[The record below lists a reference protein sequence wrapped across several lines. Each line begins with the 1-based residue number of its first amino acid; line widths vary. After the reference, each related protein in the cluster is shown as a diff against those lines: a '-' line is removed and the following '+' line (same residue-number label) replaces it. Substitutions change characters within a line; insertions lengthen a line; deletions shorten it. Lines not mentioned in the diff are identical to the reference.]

1 MLHEYRKKTTI
12 KAEQFDGSD
21 EMMEKYNI
29 TDDGFG
35 DTYTFRLDNKCL
47 PLKCGWWIVDCGELT
62 VFDYTF
68 GNWKTMSD
76 EDFRR
81 TYEEV
86 DNG

>member
-35 DTYTFRLDNKCL
+35 DMYTFRFDNNCL
-47 PLKCGWWIVDCGELT
+47 LLKCGWWIVDCGKLT
-62 VFDYTF
+62 VLDYTF

-81 TYEEV
+81 TYERC
-86 DNG
+86 D

>member
-47 PLKCGWWIVDCGELT
+47 PLKCGWWIVDCGKLT
-62 VFDYTF
+62 VLDYTF
-68 GNWKTMSD
+68 CNWKTMSD

-81 TYEEV
+81 TYERC
-86 DNG
+86 D

>member
-21 EMMEKYNI
+21 EMMERYHI

-35 DTYTFRLDNKCL
+35 DTYTFRFDNNCL
-47 PLKCGWWIVDCGELT
+47 PLKCGWWIVDCGKLT
-62 VFDYTF
+62 VLGYTF
-68 GNWKTMSD
+68 GNWTTMSD

-81 TYEEV
+81 TYERC
-86 DNG
+86 D

>member
-35 DTYTFRLDNKCL
+35 DTYTFRLDSKCL
-47 PLKCGWWIVDCGELT
+47 PLKCGWWIVDCGKLT
-62 VFDYTF
+62 VLDYTF

-81 TYEEV
+81 TYERC
-86 DNG
+86 D